1 MRRRTRAAAIAALA
15 PVLVLGSAGGSALA
29 ARAGTPAEPAGVTS
43 YRTSDDGHF
52 GSGDHLLVARLKG
65 VHNARQVVSVTTAHY
80 GSTRASVQAFKK
92 SASGWRRTAGPWK
105 AWIGRSGFAH
115 PHQKREGDGAT
126 PTGSYHFSYFFGVK
140 ADPGVHYRW
149 RHAGTGDYWDDD
161 PDSAR
166 YNLWVD
172 TRRHSAGADPEPL
185 HVTPSYDDVA
195 VIAYNTARTPGL
207 GSAIFLHVTHHSPTS
222 GCVALPRHH
231 VLTLLRWLRPHDH
244 ARIIMGRTATVTR

>member
-1 MRRRTRAAAIAALA
+1 MRRPTRVTAVAALA
-15 PVLVLGSAGGSALA
+15 PALVLVGSLAGPVGTRAAPASAA
-29 ARAGTPAEPAGVTS
+29 SHPSGAG
-43 YRTSDDGHF
+43 H
-52 GSGDHLLVARLKG
+52 SGDGLLVTRLKG
-65 VHNARQVVSVTTAHY
+65 VRNARQVVSVTASHY
-80 GSTRASVQAFKK
+80 GSTHATVRAFTKHA
-92 SASGWRRTAGPWK
+92 AGWRRTAGPWR

-115 PHQKREGDGAT
+115 PHAKREGDGAT

-149 RHAGTGDYWDDD
+149 RHAGKADYWDDD
-161 PDSAR
+161 SESPR

-172 TRRHSAGADPEPL
+172 TRHHFAGRDPEPL

-195 VIAYNTARTPGL
+195 VIAYNSARTPGR

-222 GCVALPRHH
+222 GCVALPRQH